1 VEVREVMTGREV
13 AGTVALCAAI
23 SAVIVG
29 MVLGTPRD
37 ARQPAPAFTP
47 TAFCPSGQH
56 LVKARDGM
64 PVCAAPAKHP
74 AFDFSPR
81 RSS

>member
-1 VEVREVMTGREV
+1 VTRAEA
-13 AGTVALCAAI
+13 AGTLALCAAI

-37 ARQPAPAFTP
+37 ARQPAPVFTP
-47 TAFCPSGQH
+47 TAFCPAGQH
-56 LVKARDGM
+56 LVKVPRNGM
-64 PVCAAPAKHP
+64 PVCAAPVKHSP
-74 AFDFSPR
+74 FDFRPG

>member
-1 VEVREVMTGREV
+1 MTAREV
-13 AGTVALCAAI
+13 AGTLALCAAI

-37 ARQPAPAFTP
+37 ARQPAPVFTP
-47 TAFCPSGQH
+47 TAFCPAGQH
-56 LVKARDGM
+56 LVKVPRNGM
-64 PVCAAPAKHP
+64 PVCAAPVKHP